1 MQEFPR
7 AAELQVREWL
17 NAETPITLESLR
29 GKVVLIEAFQML
41 CPGCV
46 SHGLPQAQK
55 VRQIFKE
62 NQVAVLGL
70 HSVFEHHEAQGTRAA
85 LEAFLHEYR
94 ISFPVAIDAPGDGV
108 PTPKTMTTYRLRGT
122 PSLLLIDAQGR
133 LRKNHFG
140 QVDDMILGAEV
151 MALVNEQAQL
161 SALGV
166 QETGVKAQ
174 GVCPAP

>member
-1 MQEFPR
+1 MHDFPI
-7 AAELQVREWL
+7 APELQVREWL
-17 NAETPITLESLR
+17 NTKSPITLQSLK

-62 NQVAVLGL
+62 DQLAVLGL

-94 ISFPVAIDAPGDGV
+94 ISFPVAIDAPGEGV
-108 PTPKTMTTYRLRGT
+108 PMPKTMTTYRLRGT

-140 QVDDMILGAEV
+140 QVDDIVLGAEV
-151 MALVNEQAQL
+151 MALVSEQAQMDVL
-161 SALGV
+161 AAQGSTA
-166 QETGVKAQ
+166 KAQ